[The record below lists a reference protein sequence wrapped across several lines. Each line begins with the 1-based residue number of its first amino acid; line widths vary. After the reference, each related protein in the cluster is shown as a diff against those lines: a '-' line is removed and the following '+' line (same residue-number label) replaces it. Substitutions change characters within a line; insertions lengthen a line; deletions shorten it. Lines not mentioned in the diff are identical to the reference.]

1 MKDDSSSVVMTLK
14 AWQSLP
20 KDASPMIVQASS
32 INGRDDWQSFPI
44 GMSWQFAQ
52 IYNNNEY
59 QPIGPHDKTVLC
71 AIKPHT
77 DSYRRQRTGR
87 PRFLQILASN
97 GIHNQHLD
105 PKSYYDALPRY
116 KFVIS
121 PEGNGLDCHRHYEAF
136 LAGCIPIMEENEK
149 IRQKYEG
156 CPILWTRDYSEIT
169 ENYLLQKYKD
179 MQDEVYNFER
189 LFLDFYTPEQVQ
201 EIKTCGNFWIQ
212 KMVGFPWYR

>member
-1 MKDDSSSVVMTLK
+1 MTENSSVMTLK

-20 KDASPMIVQASS
+20 KEASPMIVQASS
-32 INGRDDWQSFPI
+32 VNGRDDWQSFPI
-44 GMSWQFAQ
+44 GMSWQFAK
-52 IYNNNEY
+52 IYYQNEY
-59 QPIGPHDKTVLC
+59 RPIGPHDLTVLC

-87 PRFLQILASN
+87 PRFLQILSSN

-121 PEGNGLDCHRHYEAF
+121 PEGNGFDCHRHYEAF
-136 LAGCIPIMEENEK
+136 FAGCIPIMEENEK

-156 CPILWTRDYSEIT
+156 CPILWTKDYSEIT
-169 ENYLLQKYKD
+169 EEYLLQKYKD

-189 LFLDFYTPEQVQ
+189 LFLDFYTLEQIE
-201 EIKTCGNFWIQ
+201 EIKMCGNYWIQ
-212 KMVGFPWYR
+212 KMVGVQWYR